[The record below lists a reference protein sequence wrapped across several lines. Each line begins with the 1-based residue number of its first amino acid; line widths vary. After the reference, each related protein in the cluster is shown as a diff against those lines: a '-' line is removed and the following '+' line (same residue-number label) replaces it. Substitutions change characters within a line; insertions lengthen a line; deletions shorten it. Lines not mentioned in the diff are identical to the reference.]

1 MSIDQSK
8 IRNFCI
14 IAHIDHGKS
23 TLADRIIEKTGTLT
37 SREMQAQV
45 LDNMDLERERGI
57 TIKSQAVRII
67 YQAKDGEEYIFN
79 LIDTPGHVDFNYEVS
94 RSLAACDGAIL
105 VVDAAQGV
113 EAQTLANVYLALDHD
128 LDVLPVINKIDLPSA
143 RPEEVAQEIEDVI
156 GIEAM
161 DAPRISAKTG
171 LNIEEVLEQIVT
183 KIPAPAGDP
192 KAPLKALI
200 FDALYDSYK
209 GVIVF
214 CRIKEGTV
222 KVGTK
227 IKMMA
232 TGAEDLVTEVGYFGA
247 GQFIPCDELSAGMV
261 GYITASI
268 KNVKDTRVGDTIT
281 DAAEPI
287 TPEKQAEIERWL
299 ASQPKHQ
306 PADSVTE
313 KRSNLLIV
321 FAESLESWVLEKKV
335 DGKEITPCLNRL
347 LKEKSTLYAPN
358 VLTQVKGG
366 RSIDAQLMICSGL
379 LPLMSGTY
387 SSLYYDNTFYTLQK
401 AMRWLKHSRSY
412 LLTIDKV
419 STWNQGAVARSFGT
433 DTIISYHDFKMT
445 EAFGTHKRIGDASF
459 FKQCREKIERGE
471 VWKPGESVYMQFV
484 TYSGHAPF
492 KLPNHLRTITFPASI
507 PEKAAD
513 YMTTAHYTDK
523 AIGDFVAYLKT
534 LPQYKETIVVIVG
547 DHEGLASY
555 RQELVGNPACR
566 GLVSDKQLTPFIV
579 LNSPVGM
586 RYDKFMGQIDIY
598 PTLLNLMQLDAYR
611 WHGLGQSI
619 LDPRK
624 QGVAVGSVMNVEG
637 TGSDKEV
644 ERLKEAHTVSDYML
658 RYDWLKRLD

>member
-1 MSIDQSK
+1 MRQQLWDKTAIIFAVGIFLTFVAFDVIWCMDTTFASFSFFETYATK
-8 IRNFCI
+8 I
-14 IAHIDHGKS
+14 IA
-23 TLADRIIEKTGTLT
+23 TLALAGVYALT
-37 SREMQAQV
+37 RCRWAQ
-45 LDNMDLERERGI
+45 I
-57 TIKSQAVRII
+57 
-67 YQAKDGEEYIFN
+67 
-79 LIDTPGHVDFNYEVS
+79 
-94 RSLAACDGAIL
+94 
-105 VVDAAQGV
+105 VVM
-113 EAQTLANVYLALDHD
+113 AL
-128 LDVLPVINKIDLPSA
+128 LDVLLVANLMYFRTYYSA
-143 RPEEVAQEIEDVI
+143 IPASSYL
-156 GIEAM
+156 EAGNLADFKASVTDSLRWADIVM
-161 DAPRISAKTG
+161 PLITIATAVMAFRYKTTKRQPLTAVLKWWAAPLAGFALLLTGVNLCKGGFHKSLRSVRQSAYLCSADAP
-171 LNIEEVLEQIVT
+171 
-183 KIPAPAGDP
+183 
-192 KAPLKALI
+192 I
-200 FDALYDSYK
+200 FSVFGCIWYD
-209 GVIVF
+209 
-214 CRIKEGTV
+214 
-222 KVGTK
+222 
-227 IKMMA
+227 
-232 TGAEDLVTEVGYFGA
+232 
-247 GQFIPCDELSAGMV
+247 
-261 GYITASI
+261 
-268 KNVKDTRVGDTIT
+268 IT

-401 AMRWLKHSRSY
+401 AMRGLKHSRSY

-459 FKQCREKIERGE
+459 FQQCREKIERGE

-492 KLPNHLRTITFPASI
+492 KLPDHLRTITFPASI

-555 RQELVGNPACR
+555 RQELVDNPVCR

>member
-1 MSIDQSK
+1 MRQQLWDKTAIIFAVGIFLTFVAFDVIWCMDTTFASFSFFETYATK
-8 IRNFCI
+8 I
-14 IAHIDHGKS
+14 IA
-23 TLADRIIEKTGTLT
+23 TLALAGVYALT
-37 SREMQAQV
+37 RCRWAQ
-45 LDNMDLERERGI
+45 I
-57 TIKSQAVRII
+57 
-67 YQAKDGEEYIFN
+67 
-79 LIDTPGHVDFNYEVS
+79 
-94 RSLAACDGAIL
+94 
-105 VVDAAQGV
+105 VVM
-113 EAQTLANVYLALDHD
+113 AL
-128 LDVLPVINKIDLPSA
+128 LDVLLVANLMYFRTYYSA
-143 RPEEVAQEIEDVI
+143 IPASSYL
-156 GIEAM
+156 EAGNLADFKASVTDSLRWADIVLLLISIATAVM
-161 DAPRISAKTG
+161 AFRYKTTKRQPLTAVLKWWAAPLAGFALLLTGVNLCKGGFHKSLRSVRQSAYLCSADAP
-171 LNIEEVLEQIVT
+171 
-183 KIPAPAGDP
+183 
-192 KAPLKALI
+192 I
-200 FDALYDSYK
+200 FSVFGCIWYD
-209 GVIVF
+209 
-214 CRIKEGTV
+214 
-222 KVGTK
+222 
-227 IKMMA
+227 
-232 TGAEDLVTEVGYFGA
+232 
-247 GQFIPCDELSAGMV
+247 
-261 GYITASI
+261 
-268 KNVKDTRVGDTIT
+268 IT

-401 AMRWLKHSRSY
+401 AMRWLKHSQSY

>member
-1 MSIDQSK
+1 MRQQLWDKTAIIFAVGIFLTFVAFDVIWCMDTTFASFSFFETYATK
-8 IRNFCI
+8 I
-14 IAHIDHGKS
+14 IA
-23 TLADRIIEKTGTLT
+23 TLALAGVYALT
-37 SREMQAQV
+37 RCRWAQ
-45 LDNMDLERERGI
+45 I
-57 TIKSQAVRII
+57 
-67 YQAKDGEEYIFN
+67 
-79 LIDTPGHVDFNYEVS
+79 
-94 RSLAACDGAIL
+94 
-105 VVDAAQGV
+105 VVM
-113 EAQTLANVYLALDHD
+113 AL
-128 LDVLPVINKIDLPSA
+128 LDVLLVANLMYFRTYYSA
-143 RPEEVAQEIEDVI
+143 IPASSYL
-156 GIEAM
+156 EAGNLADFKASVTDSLRWADIVM
-161 DAPRISAKTG
+161 PLITIATAVMAFRYKTTKRQPLTAVLKWWAAPLAGFALLLTGVNLCKGGFHKSLRSVRQSAYLCSADAP
-171 LNIEEVLEQIVT
+171 
-183 KIPAPAGDP
+183 
-192 KAPLKALI
+192 I
-200 FDALYDSYK
+200 FSVFGCIWYD
-209 GVIVF
+209 
-214 CRIKEGTV
+214 
-222 KVGTK
+222 
-227 IKMMA
+227 
-232 TGAEDLVTEVGYFGA
+232 
-247 GQFIPCDELSAGMV
+247 
-261 GYITASI
+261 
-268 KNVKDTRVGDTIT
+268 IT

-287 TPEKQAEIERWL
+287 TPEKQAEIELWL

-401 AMRWLKHSRSY
+401 AMRGLKHSRSY

-459 FKQCREKIERGE
+459 FQQCREKIERGE

-492 KLPNHLRTITFPASI
+492 KLPDHLRTITFPASI

-644 ERLKEAHTVSDYML
+644 VRLKEAHTVSDYML

>member
-1 MSIDQSK
+1 MRQQLWDKTAIIFAVGIFLTFVAFDVIWCMDTTFASFSFFETYATK
-8 IRNFCI
+8 I
-14 IAHIDHGKS
+14 IA
-23 TLADRIIEKTGTLT
+23 TLVLAGVYALT
-37 SREMQAQV
+37 RCRWAQ
-45 LDNMDLERERGI
+45 I
-57 TIKSQAVRII
+57 
-67 YQAKDGEEYIFN
+67 
-79 LIDTPGHVDFNYEVS
+79 
-94 RSLAACDGAIL
+94 
-105 VVDAAQGV
+105 VVM
-113 EAQTLANVYLALDHD
+113 AL
-128 LDVLPVINKIDLPSA
+128 LDVLLVANLMYFRTYYSAIPASSYLEAGNLADFKASVTDSLRWADIVLPLITIATAVMAFRYKTTKRQPLTAVLKWWAAPLAGFALLLTGVNLCKGGFHKSLRSVRQSA
-143 RPEEVAQEIEDVI
+143 YLCSA
-156 GIEAM
+156 
-161 DAPRISAKTG
+161 DAP
-171 LNIEEVLEQIVT
+171 
-183 KIPAPAGDP
+183 
-192 KAPLKALI
+192 I
-200 FDALYDSYK
+200 FSVFGCIWYD
-209 GVIVF
+209 
-214 CRIKEGTV
+214 
-222 KVGTK
+222 
-227 IKMMA
+227 
-232 TGAEDLVTEVGYFGA
+232 
-247 GQFIPCDELSAGMV
+247 
-261 GYITASI
+261 
-268 KNVKDTRVGDTIT
+268 IT

-321 FAESLESWVLEKKV
+321 FAESLESWVLEKEV

-401 AMRWLKHSRSY
+401 AMRGLKHSRSY

-459 FKQCREKIERGE
+459 FQQCREKIERGE

-492 KLPNHLRTITFPASI
+492 KLPDHLRTITFPASI

-555 RQELVGNPACR
+555 RQELVDNPICR

>member
-1 MSIDQSK
+1 MRQQLWDKTSIVFAVGIFLTFVAFDVIWCMDTTFASFSLFETYATK
-8 IRNFCI
+8 I
-14 IAHIDHGKS
+14 IA
-23 TLADRIIEKTGTLT
+23 TLALAGVYALT
-37 SREMQAQV
+37 RCRWAQ
-45 LDNMDLERERGI
+45 I
-57 TIKSQAVRII
+57 
-67 YQAKDGEEYIFN
+67 
-79 LIDTPGHVDFNYEVS
+79 
-94 RSLAACDGAIL
+94 
-105 VVDAAQGV
+105 VVM
-113 EAQTLANVYLALDHD
+113 AL
-128 LDVLPVINKIDLPSA
+128 LDVLLVANLMYFRTYYSAIPASSYLEAGNLADFKASVTDSLRWADIVLPLITIATAVMAFRYKTTKRQPLTAVLKWWAAPLAGFALLLTGVNLCKGGFHKSLRSVRQSA
-143 RPEEVAQEIEDVI
+143 YLCSA
-156 GIEAM
+156 
-161 DAPRISAKTG
+161 DAP
-171 LNIEEVLEQIVT
+171 
-183 KIPAPAGDP
+183 
-192 KAPLKALI
+192 I
-200 FDALYDSYK
+200 FSVFGCIWYD
-209 GVIVF
+209 
-214 CRIKEGTV
+214 
-222 KVGTK
+222 
-227 IKMMA
+227 
-232 TGAEDLVTEVGYFGA
+232 
-247 GQFIPCDELSAGMV
+247 
-261 GYITASI
+261 
-268 KNVKDTRVGDTIT
+268 IT

-401 AMRWLKHSRSY
+401 AMRGLKHSRSY

-459 FKQCREKIERGE
+459 FQQCREKIERGE

-492 KLPNHLRTITFPASI
+492 KLPDHLRTITFPASI

-619 LDPRK
+619 LDPCK

>member
-1 MSIDQSK
+1 MRQQLWDKTSIVFAVGIFLTFVAFDVIWCMDTTFASFSFFETYATK
-8 IRNFCI
+8 I
-14 IAHIDHGKS
+14 IA
-23 TLADRIIEKTGTLT
+23 TLALAGVYALT
-37 SREMQAQV
+37 RCRWAQ
-45 LDNMDLERERGI
+45 I
-57 TIKSQAVRII
+57 
-67 YQAKDGEEYIFN
+67 
-79 LIDTPGHVDFNYEVS
+79 
-94 RSLAACDGAIL
+94 
-105 VVDAAQGV
+105 VVM
-113 EAQTLANVYLALDHD
+113 AL
-128 LDVLPVINKIDLPSA
+128 LDVLLVANLMYFRTYYSA
-143 RPEEVAQEIEDVI
+143 IPASSYL
-156 GIEAM
+156 EAGNLADFKASVTDSLRWADIVLLLISIATAVM
-161 DAPRISAKTG
+161 AFRYKTTKRQPLTAVLKWWAAPLAGFALLLTGVNLCKGGFHKSLRSVRQSAYLCSADAP
-171 LNIEEVLEQIVT
+171 
-183 KIPAPAGDP
+183 
-192 KAPLKALI
+192 I
-200 FDALYDSYK
+200 FSVFGCIWYD
-209 GVIVF
+209 
-214 CRIKEGTV
+214 
-222 KVGTK
+222 
-227 IKMMA
+227 
-232 TGAEDLVTEVGYFGA
+232 
-247 GQFIPCDELSAGMV
+247 
-261 GYITASI
+261 
-268 KNVKDTRVGDTIT
+268 IT

-287 TPEKQAEIERWL
+287 TPEKQAEIEQWL

-335 DGKEITPCLNRL
+335 DGKEITPYLNRL

-401 AMRWLKHSRSY
+401 AMRGLKHSRSY

-459 FKQCREKIERGE
+459 FQQCREKIERGE

-492 KLPNHLRTITFPASI
+492 KLPDHLRTITFPASI

-555 RQELVGNPACR
+555 RQELVGNPACH

-598 PTLLNLMQLDAYR
+598 PTLLDLMQLDAYR

>member
-1 MSIDQSK
+1 MRQQLWDKTSIVFAVGIFLTFVAFDVIWCMDTTFASFSFFETYATK
-8 IRNFCI
+8 I
-14 IAHIDHGKS
+14 IA
-23 TLADRIIEKTGTLT
+23 TLALAGVYALT
-37 SREMQAQV
+37 RCRWAQ
-45 LDNMDLERERGI
+45 I
-57 TIKSQAVRII
+57 
-67 YQAKDGEEYIFN
+67 
-79 LIDTPGHVDFNYEVS
+79 
-94 RSLAACDGAIL
+94 
-105 VVDAAQGV
+105 VVM
-113 EAQTLANVYLALDHD
+113 AL
-128 LDVLPVINKIDLPSA
+128 LDVLLVANLMYFRTYYSAIPASSYLEAGNLADFKASVTDSLRWADIVLPLITIATAVMAFRYKTTKRQPLTAVLKWWAAPLAGFALLLTGVNLCKGGFHKSLRSVRQSA
-143 RPEEVAQEIEDVI
+143 YLCSA
-156 GIEAM
+156 
-161 DAPRISAKTG
+161 DAP
-171 LNIEEVLEQIVT
+171 
-183 KIPAPAGDP
+183 
-192 KAPLKALI
+192 I
-200 FDALYDSYK
+200 FSVFGCIWYD
-209 GVIVF
+209 
-214 CRIKEGTV
+214 
-222 KVGTK
+222 
-227 IKMMA
+227 
-232 TGAEDLVTEVGYFGA
+232 
-247 GQFIPCDELSAGMV
+247 
-261 GYITASI
+261 
-268 KNVKDTRVGDTIT
+268 IT

-401 AMRWLKHSRSY
+401 AMRGLKHSRSY

-459 FKQCREKIERGE
+459 FQQCREKIERGE

-492 KLPNHLRTITFPASI
+492 KLPDHLRTITFPASI

-555 RQELVGNPACR
+555 RQELVGNQACR

>member
-1 MSIDQSK
+1 MRQQLWDKTSIVFAVGIFLTFVAFDVIWCMDTTFASFSFFETYATK
-8 IRNFCI
+8 I
-14 IAHIDHGKS
+14 IA
-23 TLADRIIEKTGTLT
+23 TLALAGVYALT
-37 SREMQAQV
+37 RCRWAQ
-45 LDNMDLERERGI
+45 I
-57 TIKSQAVRII
+57 
-67 YQAKDGEEYIFN
+67 
-79 LIDTPGHVDFNYEVS
+79 
-94 RSLAACDGAIL
+94 
-105 VVDAAQGV
+105 VVM
-113 EAQTLANVYLALDHD
+113 AL
-128 LDVLPVINKIDLPSA
+128 LDVLLVANLMYFRTYYSA
-143 RPEEVAQEIEDVI
+143 IPASSYL
-156 GIEAM
+156 EAGNLADFKASVTDSLRWADIVLLLISIATAVM
-161 DAPRISAKTG
+161 AFRYKTTKRQPLTAVLKWWAAPLAGFALLLTGVNLCKGGFHKSLRSVRQSAYLCSADAP
-171 LNIEEVLEQIVT
+171 
-183 KIPAPAGDP
+183 
-192 KAPLKALI
+192 I
-200 FDALYDSYK
+200 FSVFGCIWYD
-209 GVIVF
+209 
-214 CRIKEGTV
+214 
-222 KVGTK
+222 
-227 IKMMA
+227 
-232 TGAEDLVTEVGYFGA
+232 
-247 GQFIPCDELSAGMV
+247 
-261 GYITASI
+261 
-268 KNVKDTRVGDTIT
+268 IT

-287 TPEKQAEIERWL
+287 TPEKQAEIEQWL

-335 DGKEITPCLNRL
+335 DGKEITPYLNRL

-401 AMRWLKHSRSY
+401 AMRGLKHSRSY

-459 FKQCREKIERGE
+459 FQQCREKIERGE

-492 KLPNHLRTITFPASI
+492 KLPDHLRTITFPASI

-555 RQELVGNPACR
+555 RQELVGNPACH

-598 PTLLNLMQLDAYR
+598 PTLLNLMQLDTYR

-644 ERLKEAHTVSDYML
+644 ERLKEAHSVSDYML

>member
-1 MSIDQSK
+1 MRQQLWDKTSIVFAVGIFLTFVAFDVIWCMDTTFASFSFFETYATK
-8 IRNFCI
+8 I
-14 IAHIDHGKS
+14 IA
-23 TLADRIIEKTGTLT
+23 TLALAGVYALT
-37 SREMQAQV
+37 RCRWAQ
-45 LDNMDLERERGI
+45 I
-57 TIKSQAVRII
+57 
-67 YQAKDGEEYIFN
+67 
-79 LIDTPGHVDFNYEVS
+79 
-94 RSLAACDGAIL
+94 
-105 VVDAAQGV
+105 VVM
-113 EAQTLANVYLALDHD
+113 AL
-128 LDVLPVINKIDLPSA
+128 LDVLLVANLMYFRTYYSAIPASSYLEAGNLADFKASVTDSLRWADIVLPLITIATAVIAFRYKTTKRQPLTAVLKWWAAPLAGFALLLTGVNLCKGGFHKSLRSVRQSA
-143 RPEEVAQEIEDVI
+143 YLCSA
-156 GIEAM
+156 
-161 DAPRISAKTG
+161 DAP
-171 LNIEEVLEQIVT
+171 
-183 KIPAPAGDP
+183 
-192 KAPLKALI
+192 I
-200 FDALYDSYK
+200 FSVFGCIWYD
-209 GVIVF
+209 
-214 CRIKEGTV
+214 
-222 KVGTK
+222 
-227 IKMMA
+227 
-232 TGAEDLVTEVGYFGA
+232 
-247 GQFIPCDELSAGMV
+247 
-261 GYITASI
+261 
-268 KNVKDTRVGDTIT
+268 IT

-401 AMRWLKHSRSY
+401 AMRGLKHSRSY

-459 FKQCREKIERGE
+459 FQQCREKIERGE

-492 KLPNHLRTITFPASI
+492 KLPDHLRTITFPASI

-555 RQELVGNPACR
+555 RQELVGDPACR

>member
-1 MSIDQSK
+1 MRQQLWDKTAIIFAVGIFLTFVAFDVIWCMDTTFASFSFFETYATK
-8 IRNFCI
+8 I
-14 IAHIDHGKS
+14 IA
-23 TLADRIIEKTGTLT
+23 TLALAGVYALT
-37 SREMQAQV
+37 RCRWAQ
-45 LDNMDLERERGI
+45 I
-57 TIKSQAVRII
+57 
-67 YQAKDGEEYIFN
+67 
-79 LIDTPGHVDFNYEVS
+79 
-94 RSLAACDGAIL
+94 
-105 VVDAAQGV
+105 VVM
-113 EAQTLANVYLALDHD
+113 AL
-128 LDVLPVINKIDLPSA
+128 LDVLLVANLMYFRTYYSA
-143 RPEEVAQEIEDVI
+143 IPASSYL
-156 GIEAM
+156 EAGNLADFKASVTDSLRWADIVM
-161 DAPRISAKTG
+161 PLITIATAVMAFRYKTTKRQPLTAVLKWWAAPLAGFALLLTGVNLCKGGFHKSLRSVRQSAYLCSADAP
-171 LNIEEVLEQIVT
+171 
-183 KIPAPAGDP
+183 
-192 KAPLKALI
+192 I
-200 FDALYDSYK
+200 FSVFGCIWYD
-209 GVIVF
+209 
-214 CRIKEGTV
+214 
-222 KVGTK
+222 
-227 IKMMA
+227 
-232 TGAEDLVTEVGYFGA
+232 
-247 GQFIPCDELSAGMV
+247 
-261 GYITASI
+261 
-268 KNVKDTRVGDTIT
+268 IT

-287 TPEKQAEIERWL
+287 TPEKQAEIELWL

-401 AMRWLKHSRSY
+401 AMRGLKHSRSY

-459 FKQCREKIERGE
+459 FQQCREKIERGE

-492 KLPNHLRTITFPASI
+492 KLPDHLRTITFPASI

>member
-1 MSIDQSK
+1 MRQQLWDKTAIIFAVGIFLTFVAFDVIWCMDTTFASFSFFETYATK
-8 IRNFCI
+8 I
-14 IAHIDHGKS
+14 IA
-23 TLADRIIEKTGTLT
+23 TLALAGVYALT
-37 SREMQAQV
+37 RCRWAQ
-45 LDNMDLERERGI
+45 I
-57 TIKSQAVRII
+57 
-67 YQAKDGEEYIFN
+67 
-79 LIDTPGHVDFNYEVS
+79 
-94 RSLAACDGAIL
+94 
-105 VVDAAQGV
+105 VVM
-113 EAQTLANVYLALDHD
+113 AL
-128 LDVLPVINKIDLPSA
+128 LDVLLVANLMYFRTYYSA
-143 RPEEVAQEIEDVI
+143 IPASSYL
-156 GIEAM
+156 EAGNLADFKASVTDSLRWADIVM
-161 DAPRISAKTG
+161 PLITIATAVMAFRYKTTKRQPLTAVLKWWAAPLAGFALLLTGVNLCKGGFHKSLRSVRQSAYLCSADAP
-171 LNIEEVLEQIVT
+171 
-183 KIPAPAGDP
+183 
-192 KAPLKALI
+192 I
-200 FDALYDSYK
+200 FSVFGCIWYD
-209 GVIVF
+209 
-214 CRIKEGTV
+214 
-222 KVGTK
+222 
-227 IKMMA
+227 
-232 TGAEDLVTEVGYFGA
+232 
-247 GQFIPCDELSAGMV
+247 
-261 GYITASI
+261 
-268 KNVKDTRVGDTIT
+268 IT

-401 AMRWLKHSRSY
+401 AMRGLKHSRSY

-459 FKQCREKIERGE
+459 FQQCREKIERGE

-492 KLPNHLRTITFPASI
+492 KLPDHLRTITFPASI

-611 WHGLGQSI
+611 WHGLRQSI

>member
-1 MSIDQSK
+1 MRQQLWDKTAIIFAVGIFLTFVAFDVIWCMDTTFASFSFFETYATK
-8 IRNFCI
+8 I
-14 IAHIDHGKS
+14 IA
-23 TLADRIIEKTGTLT
+23 TLALAGVYALT
-37 SREMQAQV
+37 RCRWAQ
-45 LDNMDLERERGI
+45 I
-57 TIKSQAVRII
+57 
-67 YQAKDGEEYIFN
+67 
-79 LIDTPGHVDFNYEVS
+79 
-94 RSLAACDGAIL
+94 
-105 VVDAAQGV
+105 VVM
-113 EAQTLANVYLALDHD
+113 AL
-128 LDVLPVINKIDLPSA
+128 LDVLLVANLMYFRTYYSAIPASSYLEAGNLADFKASVTDSLRWADIVLPLITIATAVMAFRYKTTKRQPLTAVLKWWAAPLAGFALLLTGVNLCKGGFHKSLRSVRQSA
-143 RPEEVAQEIEDVI
+143 YLCSA
-156 GIEAM
+156 
-161 DAPRISAKTG
+161 DAP
-171 LNIEEVLEQIVT
+171 
-183 KIPAPAGDP
+183 
-192 KAPLKALI
+192 I
-200 FDALYDSYK
+200 FSVFGCIWYD
-209 GVIVF
+209 
-214 CRIKEGTV
+214 
-222 KVGTK
+222 
-227 IKMMA
+227 
-232 TGAEDLVTEVGYFGA
+232 
-247 GQFIPCDELSAGMV
+247 
-261 GYITASI
+261 
-268 KNVKDTRVGDTIT
+268 IT

-335 DGKEITPCLNRL
+335 NGKEITPCLNRL

-387 SSLYYDNTFYTLQK
+387 SSLYYDNTFYTIQK
-401 AMRWLKHSRSY
+401 AMRGLKHSRSY

-459 FKQCREKIERGE
+459 FQQCREKIERGE
-471 VWKPGESVYMQFV
+471 VWKLGESVYMQFV

-492 KLPNHLRTITFPASI
+492 KLPDHLRTITFPASI

>member
-1 MSIDQSK
+1 MRQQLWDKTAIIFAVGIFLTFVAFDVIWCMDTTFASFSFFETYATK
-8 IRNFCI
+8 I
-14 IAHIDHGKS
+14 IA
-23 TLADRIIEKTGTLT
+23 TLALAGVYALT
-37 SREMQAQV
+37 RCRWAQ
-45 LDNMDLERERGI
+45 I
-57 TIKSQAVRII
+57 
-67 YQAKDGEEYIFN
+67 
-79 LIDTPGHVDFNYEVS
+79 
-94 RSLAACDGAIL
+94 
-105 VVDAAQGV
+105 VVM
-113 EAQTLANVYLALDHD
+113 AL
-128 LDVLPVINKIDLPSA
+128 LDVLLVANLMYFRTYYSAIPASSYLEAGNLADFKASVTDSLRWADIVLPLITIATAVMAFRYKTTKRQPLTAVLKWWAAPLAGFALLLTGVNLCKGGFHKSLRSVRQSA
-143 RPEEVAQEIEDVI
+143 YLCSA
-156 GIEAM
+156 
-161 DAPRISAKTG
+161 DAP
-171 LNIEEVLEQIVT
+171 
-183 KIPAPAGDP
+183 
-192 KAPLKALI
+192 I
-200 FDALYDSYK
+200 FSVFGCIWYD
-209 GVIVF
+209 
-214 CRIKEGTV
+214 
-222 KVGTK
+222 
-227 IKMMA
+227 
-232 TGAEDLVTEVGYFGA
+232 
-247 GQFIPCDELSAGMV
+247 
-261 GYITASI
+261 
-268 KNVKDTRVGDTIT
+268 IT

-366 RSIDAQLMICSGL
+366 RSIDAQPMICSGL

-401 AMRWLKHSRSY
+401 AMRGLKHSRSY

-459 FKQCREKIERGE
+459 FQQCREKIERGE

-492 KLPNHLRTITFPASI
+492 KLPDHLRTITFPASI

-555 RQELVGNPACR
+555 RQELVGNPACH

>member
-1 MSIDQSK
+1 MRQQLWDKTAIIFAVGIFLTFVAFDVIWCMDTTFASFSFFETYATK
-8 IRNFCI
+8 I
-14 IAHIDHGKS
+14 IA
-23 TLADRIIEKTGTLT
+23 TLALAGVYALT
-37 SREMQAQV
+37 RCRWAQ
-45 LDNMDLERERGI
+45 I
-57 TIKSQAVRII
+57 
-67 YQAKDGEEYIFN
+67 
-79 LIDTPGHVDFNYEVS
+79 
-94 RSLAACDGAIL
+94 
-105 VVDAAQGV
+105 VVM
-113 EAQTLANVYLALDHD
+113 AL
-128 LDVLPVINKIDLPSA
+128 LDVLLVANLMYFRTYYSAIPASSYLEAGNLADFKASVTDSLRWADIVLPLITIATAVMAFRYKTTKRQPLTAVLKWWAAPLAGFALLLTGVNLCKGGFHKSLRSVRQSA
-143 RPEEVAQEIEDVI
+143 YLCSA
-156 GIEAM
+156 
-161 DAPRISAKTG
+161 DAP
-171 LNIEEVLEQIVT
+171 
-183 KIPAPAGDP
+183 
-192 KAPLKALI
+192 I
-200 FDALYDSYK
+200 FSVFGCIWYD
-209 GVIVF
+209 
-214 CRIKEGTV
+214 
-222 KVGTK
+222 
-227 IKMMA
+227 
-232 TGAEDLVTEVGYFGA
+232 
-247 GQFIPCDELSAGMV
+247 
-261 GYITASI
+261 
-268 KNVKDTRVGDTIT
+268 IT

-401 AMRWLKHSRSY
+401 AMRGLKHSRSY

-459 FKQCREKIERGE
+459 FQQCREKIERGE

-492 KLPNHLRTITFPASI
+492 KLPDHLRTITFPASI

-611 WHGLGQSI
+611 WHGMGQSI

>member
-1 MSIDQSK
+1 MRQQLWDKTAIIFAVGIFLTFVAFDVIWCMDTTFASFSFFETYATK
-8 IRNFCI
+8 I
-14 IAHIDHGKS
+14 IA
-23 TLADRIIEKTGTLT
+23 TLALAGVYALT
-37 SREMQAQV
+37 RCRWAQ
-45 LDNMDLERERGI
+45 I
-57 TIKSQAVRII
+57 
-67 YQAKDGEEYIFN
+67 
-79 LIDTPGHVDFNYEVS
+79 
-94 RSLAACDGAIL
+94 
-105 VVDAAQGV
+105 VVI
-113 EAQTLANVYLALDHD
+113 AL
-128 LDVLPVINKIDLPSA
+128 LDVLLVANLMYFRTYYSAIPASSYLEAGNLADFKASVTDSLRWADIVLPLITIATAVMAFRYKTAKRQPLTALLKWWAAPLAGFALLLTGVNLCKGGFHKSLRSVRQSA
-143 RPEEVAQEIEDVI
+143 YLCSA
-156 GIEAM
+156 
-161 DAPRISAKTG
+161 DAP
-171 LNIEEVLEQIVT
+171 
-183 KIPAPAGDP
+183 
-192 KAPLKALI
+192 I
-200 FDALYDSYK
+200 FSVFGCIWYD
-209 GVIVF
+209 
-214 CRIKEGTV
+214 
-222 KVGTK
+222 
-227 IKMMA
+227 
-232 TGAEDLVTEVGYFGA
+232 
-247 GQFIPCDELSAGMV
+247 
-261 GYITASI
+261 
-268 KNVKDTRVGDTIT
+268 IT

-401 AMRWLKHSRSY
+401 AMRGLKHSRSY

-459 FKQCREKIERGE
+459 FQQCREKIERGE

-492 KLPNHLRTITFPASI
+492 KLPDHLRTITFPASI

>member
-1 MSIDQSK
+1 MRQQLWDKTAIIFAVGIFLTFVAFDVIWCMDTTFASFSFFETYATK
-8 IRNFCI
+8 I
-14 IAHIDHGKS
+14 IA
-23 TLADRIIEKTGTLT
+23 TLALAGVYALT
-37 SREMQAQV
+37 RCRWAQ
-45 LDNMDLERERGI
+45 I
-57 TIKSQAVRII
+57 
-67 YQAKDGEEYIFN
+67 
-79 LIDTPGHVDFNYEVS
+79 
-94 RSLAACDGAIL
+94 
-105 VVDAAQGV
+105 VVM
-113 EAQTLANVYLALDHD
+113 AL
-128 LDVLPVINKIDLPSA
+128 LDVLLVANLMYFRTYYSAIPASSYLEAGNLADFKASVTDSLRWADIVLPLITIATAVMAFRYKTTKRQPLTAVLKWWAAPLAGFALLLTGVNLCKGGFHKSLRSVRQSA
-143 RPEEVAQEIEDVI
+143 YLCSA
-156 GIEAM
+156 
-161 DAPRISAKTG
+161 DAP
-171 LNIEEVLEQIVT
+171 
-183 KIPAPAGDP
+183 
-192 KAPLKALI
+192 I
-200 FDALYDSYK
+200 FSVFGCIWYD
-209 GVIVF
+209 
-214 CRIKEGTV
+214 
-222 KVGTK
+222 
-227 IKMMA
+227 
-232 TGAEDLVTEVGYFGA
+232 
-247 GQFIPCDELSAGMV
+247 
-261 GYITASI
+261 
-268 KNVKDTRVGDTIT
+268 IT

-287 TPEKQAEIERWL
+287 TPEKQAESERWL
-299 ASQPKHQ
+299 ASQPKHR
-306 PADSVTE
+306 PANSVTE

-335 DGKEITPCLNRL
+335 NGKEITPCLNRL

-401 AMRWLKHSRSY
+401 AMRGLKHSRSY

-459 FKQCREKIERGE
+459 FQQCREKIERGE

-492 KLPNHLRTITFPASI
+492 KLPDHLRTITFPASI

>member
-1 MSIDQSK
+1 MRQQLWDKTAIIFAVGIFLTFVAFDVIWCMDTTFASFSFFETYATK
-8 IRNFCI
+8 I
-14 IAHIDHGKS
+14 IA
-23 TLADRIIEKTGTLT
+23 TLALAGVYALT
-37 SREMQAQV
+37 RCRWAQ
-45 LDNMDLERERGI
+45 I
-57 TIKSQAVRII
+57 
-67 YQAKDGEEYIFN
+67 
-79 LIDTPGHVDFNYEVS
+79 
-94 RSLAACDGAIL
+94 
-105 VVDAAQGV
+105 VVM
-113 EAQTLANVYLALDHD
+113 AL
-128 LDVLPVINKIDLPSA
+128 LDVLLVANLMYFRTYYSAIPASSYLEAGNLADFKASVTDSLRWADIVLPLITIATAVMAFRYKTTKRQPLTAVLKWWAAPLAGFALLLTGVNLCKGGFHKSLRSVRQSA
-143 RPEEVAQEIEDVI
+143 YLCSA
-156 GIEAM
+156 
-161 DAPRISAKTG
+161 DAP
-171 LNIEEVLEQIVT
+171 
-183 KIPAPAGDP
+183 
-192 KAPLKALI
+192 I
-200 FDALYDSYK
+200 FSVFGCIWYD
-209 GVIVF
+209 
-214 CRIKEGTV
+214 
-222 KVGTK
+222 
-227 IKMMA
+227 
-232 TGAEDLVTEVGYFGA
+232 
-247 GQFIPCDELSAGMV
+247 
-261 GYITASI
+261 
-268 KNVKDTRVGDTIT
+268 IT

-387 SSLYYDNTFYTLQK
+387 SSLYYDNTFYTIQK
-401 AMRWLKHSRSY
+401 AMRGLKHSRSY

-459 FKQCREKIERGE
+459 FQQCREKIERGE

-492 KLPNHLRTITFPASI
+492 KLPDHLRTITFPASI
-507 PEKAAD
+507 PEKVAD

>member
-1 MSIDQSK
+1 MRQQLWDKTAIIFAVGIFLTFVAFDVIWCMDTTFASFSFFETYATK
-8 IRNFCI
+8 I
-14 IAHIDHGKS
+14 IA
-23 TLADRIIEKTGTLT
+23 TLALAGVYALT
-37 SREMQAQV
+37 RCRWAQ
-45 LDNMDLERERGI
+45 I
-57 TIKSQAVRII
+57 
-67 YQAKDGEEYIFN
+67 
-79 LIDTPGHVDFNYEVS
+79 
-94 RSLAACDGAIL
+94 
-105 VVDAAQGV
+105 VVM
-113 EAQTLANVYLALDHD
+113 AL
-128 LDVLPVINKIDLPSA
+128 LDVLLVANLMYFRTYYSA
-143 RPEEVAQEIEDVI
+143 IPASSYL
-156 GIEAM
+156 EAGNLADFKASVTDSLRWADIVM
-161 DAPRISAKTG
+161 PLITIATAVMAFRYKTTKRQPLTAVLKWWAAPLAGFALLLTGVNLCKGGFHKSLRSVRQSAYLCSADAP
-171 LNIEEVLEQIVT
+171 
-183 KIPAPAGDP
+183 
-192 KAPLKALI
+192 I
-200 FDALYDSYK
+200 FSVFGCIWYD
-209 GVIVF
+209 
-214 CRIKEGTV
+214 
-222 KVGTK
+222 
-227 IKMMA
+227 
-232 TGAEDLVTEVGYFGA
+232 
-247 GQFIPCDELSAGMV
+247 
-261 GYITASI
+261 
-268 KNVKDTRVGDTIT
+268 IT
-281 DAAEPI
+281 DAVEPI

-401 AMRWLKHSRSY
+401 AMRGLKHSRSY

-459 FKQCREKIERGE
+459 FQQCREKIERGE

-492 KLPNHLRTITFPASI
+492 KLPDHLRTITFPASI

-523 AIGDFVAYLKT
+523 AIGDFVAYLKM

-637 TGSDKEV
+637 SGSDKEV

>member
-1 MSIDQSK
+1 MRQQLWDKTSIVFAVGIFLTFVAFDVIWCMDTTFASFSFFETYATK
-8 IRNFCI
+8 I
-14 IAHIDHGKS
+14 IA
-23 TLADRIIEKTGTLT
+23 TLALAGVYALT
-37 SREMQAQV
+37 RCRWAQ
-45 LDNMDLERERGI
+45 I
-57 TIKSQAVRII
+57 
-67 YQAKDGEEYIFN
+67 
-79 LIDTPGHVDFNYEVS
+79 
-94 RSLAACDGAIL
+94 
-105 VVDAAQGV
+105 VVM
-113 EAQTLANVYLALDHD
+113 AL
-128 LDVLPVINKIDLPSA
+128 LDVLLVANLMYFRTYYSAIPASSYLEAGNLADFKASVTDSLRWADIVLPLISIATAVIAFRYKTTKRQPLTAVLKWWAAPLAGFALLLTGVNLCKGGFHKSLRSVRQSA
-143 RPEEVAQEIEDVI
+143 YLCSA
-156 GIEAM
+156 
-161 DAPRISAKTG
+161 DAP
-171 LNIEEVLEQIVT
+171 
-183 KIPAPAGDP
+183 
-192 KAPLKALI
+192 I
-200 FDALYDSYK
+200 FSVFGCIWYD
-209 GVIVF
+209 
-214 CRIKEGTV
+214 
-222 KVGTK
+222 
-227 IKMMA
+227 
-232 TGAEDLVTEVGYFGA
+232 
-247 GQFIPCDELSAGMV
+247 
-261 GYITASI
+261 
-268 KNVKDTRVGDTIT
+268 IT

-321 FAESLESWVLEKKV
+321 FAESLESWVLEKEV

-401 AMRWLKHSRSY
+401 AMRGLKHSRSY

-459 FKQCREKIERGE
+459 FQQCREKIERGE

-492 KLPNHLRTITFPASI
+492 KLPDHLRTITFPASI

-598 PTLLNLMQLDAYR
+598 PTLLNLMQLDTYR

-619 LDPRK
+619 LDQRK

>member
-1 MSIDQSK
+1 MRQQLWDKTAIIFAVGIFLTFVAFDVIWCMDTTFASFSFFETYATK
-8 IRNFCI
+8 I
-14 IAHIDHGKS
+14 IA
-23 TLADRIIEKTGTLT
+23 TLALAGVYALT
-37 SREMQAQV
+37 RCRWAQ
-45 LDNMDLERERGI
+45 I
-57 TIKSQAVRII
+57 
-67 YQAKDGEEYIFN
+67 
-79 LIDTPGHVDFNYEVS
+79 
-94 RSLAACDGAIL
+94 
-105 VVDAAQGV
+105 VVM
-113 EAQTLANVYLALDHD
+113 AL
-128 LDVLPVINKIDLPSA
+128 LDVLLVANLMYFRTYYSAIPASSYLEAGNLADFKASVTDSLRWADIVLPLITIATAVMAFRYKTTKRQPLTAVLKWWAAPLAGFALLLTGINLCKGGFHKSLRSVRQSA
-143 RPEEVAQEIEDVI
+143 YLCSA
-156 GIEAM
+156 
-161 DAPRISAKTG
+161 DAP
-171 LNIEEVLEQIVT
+171 
-183 KIPAPAGDP
+183 
-192 KAPLKALI
+192 I
-200 FDALYDSYK
+200 FSVFGCIWYD
-209 GVIVF
+209 
-214 CRIKEGTV
+214 
-222 KVGTK
+222 
-227 IKMMA
+227 
-232 TGAEDLVTEVGYFGA
+232 
-247 GQFIPCDELSAGMV
+247 
-261 GYITASI
+261 
-268 KNVKDTRVGDTIT
+268 IT

-335 DGKEITPCLNRL
+335 DGKEITPCLNSL

-401 AMRWLKHSRSY
+401 AMRGLKHSRSY

-459 FKQCREKIERGE
+459 FQQCREKIERGE

-492 KLPNHLRTITFPASI
+492 KLPDHLRTITFPASI
-507 PEKAAD
+507 PKKAAD

>member
-1 MSIDQSK
+1 MRQQLWDKTAIVFAVGIFLTFVAFDVIWCMDTTFASFSFFETYATK
-8 IRNFCI
+8 I
-14 IAHIDHGKS
+14 IA
-23 TLADRIIEKTGTLT
+23 TLALAGVYALT
-37 SREMQAQV
+37 RCRWAQ
-45 LDNMDLERERGI
+45 I
-57 TIKSQAVRII
+57 
-67 YQAKDGEEYIFN
+67 
-79 LIDTPGHVDFNYEVS
+79 
-94 RSLAACDGAIL
+94 
-105 VVDAAQGV
+105 VVM
-113 EAQTLANVYLALDHD
+113 AL
-128 LDVLPVINKIDLPSA
+128 LDVLLVANLMYFRTYYSAIPASSYLEAGNLADFKASVTDSLRWADIVLPLITIATAVMAFRSKTTKRQPLTAVLKWWAAPLAGFALLLTGVNLCKGGFHKSLRSVRQSA
-143 RPEEVAQEIEDVI
+143 YLCSA
-156 GIEAM
+156 
-161 DAPRISAKTG
+161 DAP
-171 LNIEEVLEQIVT
+171 
-183 KIPAPAGDP
+183 
-192 KAPLKALI
+192 I
-200 FDALYDSYK
+200 FSVFGCIWYD
-209 GVIVF
+209 
-214 CRIKEGTV
+214 
-222 KVGTK
+222 
-227 IKMMA
+227 
-232 TGAEDLVTEVGYFGA
+232 
-247 GQFIPCDELSAGMV
+247 
-261 GYITASI
+261 
-268 KNVKDTRVGDTIT
+268 IT

-287 TPEKQAEIERWL
+287 TPEKQVEIERWL

-401 AMRWLKHSRSY
+401 AMRGLKHSRSY

-459 FKQCREKIERGE
+459 FQQCREKIERGE

-492 KLPNHLRTITFPASI
+492 KLPDHLRTITFPASI

>member
-1 MSIDQSK
+1 MRQQLWDKTAIIFAVGIFLTFVAFDVIWCMDTTFASFSFFETYATK
-8 IRNFCI
+8 I
-14 IAHIDHGKS
+14 IA
-23 TLADRIIEKTGTLT
+23 TLALAGVYALT
-37 SREMQAQV
+37 RCRWAQ
-45 LDNMDLERERGI
+45 I
-57 TIKSQAVRII
+57 
-67 YQAKDGEEYIFN
+67 
-79 LIDTPGHVDFNYEVS
+79 
-94 RSLAACDGAIL
+94 
-105 VVDAAQGV
+105 VVM
-113 EAQTLANVYLALDHD
+113 AL
-128 LDVLPVINKIDLPSA
+128 LDVLLVANLMYFRTYYSAIPASSYLEAGNLADFKASVTDSLRWADIVLPLITIATAVMAFRSKTTKRQPLTAVLKWWAAPLAGFALLLTGVNLCKGGFHKSLRSVRQSA
-143 RPEEVAQEIEDVI
+143 YLCSA
-156 GIEAM
+156 
-161 DAPRISAKTG
+161 DAP
-171 LNIEEVLEQIVT
+171 
-183 KIPAPAGDP
+183 
-192 KAPLKALI
+192 I
-200 FDALYDSYK
+200 FSVFGCIWYD
-209 GVIVF
+209 
-214 CRIKEGTV
+214 
-222 KVGTK
+222 
-227 IKMMA
+227 
-232 TGAEDLVTEVGYFGA
+232 
-247 GQFIPCDELSAGMV
+247 
-261 GYITASI
+261 
-268 KNVKDTRVGDTIT
+268 IT

-401 AMRWLKHSRSY
+401 AMRGLKHSRCY

-459 FKQCREKIERGE
+459 FQQCREKIERGE

-492 KLPNHLRTITFPASI
+492 KLPDHLRTITFPAFI

>member
-1 MSIDQSK
+1 MRQQLWDKTAIIFAVGIFLTFVAFDVIWCMDTTFASFSFFETYATK
-8 IRNFCI
+8 I
-14 IAHIDHGKS
+14 IA
-23 TLADRIIEKTGTLT
+23 TLALAGVYALT
-37 SREMQAQV
+37 RCRWAQ
-45 LDNMDLERERGI
+45 I
-57 TIKSQAVRII
+57 
-67 YQAKDGEEYIFN
+67 
-79 LIDTPGHVDFNYEVS
+79 
-94 RSLAACDGAIL
+94 
-105 VVDAAQGV
+105 VVM
-113 EAQTLANVYLALDHD
+113 AL
-128 LDVLPVINKIDLPSA
+128 LDVLLVANLMYFRTYYSAIPASSYLEAGNLADFKASVTDSLRWADIVLPLITIATAVMAFRYKTTKRQPLTAVLKWWAAPLAGFALLLTGVNLCKGGFHKSLRSVRQSA
-143 RPEEVAQEIEDVI
+143 YLCSA
-156 GIEAM
+156 
-161 DAPRISAKTG
+161 DAP
-171 LNIEEVLEQIVT
+171 
-183 KIPAPAGDP
+183 
-192 KAPLKALI
+192 I
-200 FDALYDSYK
+200 FSVFGCIWYD
-209 GVIVF
+209 
-214 CRIKEGTV
+214 
-222 KVGTK
+222 
-227 IKMMA
+227 
-232 TGAEDLVTEVGYFGA
+232 
-247 GQFIPCDELSAGMV
+247 
-261 GYITASI
+261 
-268 KNVKDTRVGDTIT
+268 IT

-306 PADSVTE
+306 PANSVTE

-401 AMRWLKHSRSY
+401 AMRGLKHSRSY

-459 FKQCREKIERGE
+459 FQQCREKIERGE

-492 KLPNHLRTITFPASI
+492 KLPDHLRTITFPASI

-555 RQELVGNPACR
+555 RQELVDNPACR

>member
-1 MSIDQSK
+1 MRQQLWDKTAITFAVGIFLTFVAFDVIWCMDTTFASFSFFETYATK
-8 IRNFCI
+8 I
-14 IAHIDHGKS
+14 IA
-23 TLADRIIEKTGTLT
+23 TLALAGVYALT
-37 SREMQAQV
+37 RCRWAQ
-45 LDNMDLERERGI
+45 I
-57 TIKSQAVRII
+57 
-67 YQAKDGEEYIFN
+67 
-79 LIDTPGHVDFNYEVS
+79 
-94 RSLAACDGAIL
+94 
-105 VVDAAQGV
+105 VVM
-113 EAQTLANVYLALDHD
+113 AL
-128 LDVLPVINKIDLPSA
+128 LDVLLVANLMYFRTYYSAIPASSYLEAGNLADFKASVTDSLRWADIVLPLITIATAVMALRSKATKRQPLTAVLKWWAAPLAGFVLLLTGVNLCKGGFHKSLRSVRQSA
-143 RPEEVAQEIEDVI
+143 YLCSA
-156 GIEAM
+156 
-161 DAPRISAKTG
+161 DAP
-171 LNIEEVLEQIVT
+171 
-183 KIPAPAGDP
+183 
-192 KAPLKALI
+192 I
-200 FDALYDSYK
+200 FSVFGCIWYD
-209 GVIVF
+209 
-214 CRIKEGTV
+214 
-222 KVGTK
+222 
-227 IKMMA
+227 
-232 TGAEDLVTEVGYFGA
+232 
-247 GQFIPCDELSAGMV
+247 
-261 GYITASI
+261 
-268 KNVKDTRVGDTIT
+268 IT

-401 AMRWLKHSRSY
+401 AMRGLKHSRSY

-419 STWNQGAVARSFGT
+419 SKWNQGAVARNFGT

-459 FKQCREKIERGE
+459 FQQCREKIERGE

-492 KLPNHLRTITFPASI
+492 KLPDHLRTITFPASI

>member
-1 MSIDQSK
+1 MKQQLWDKTAIIFAVGIFLTFVAFDVIWCMDTTFASFSFFETYATK
-8 IRNFCI
+8 I
-14 IAHIDHGKS
+14 IA
-23 TLADRIIEKTGTLT
+23 TLALAGVYALT
-37 SREMQAQV
+37 RCRWAQ
-45 LDNMDLERERGI
+45 I
-57 TIKSQAVRII
+57 
-67 YQAKDGEEYIFN
+67 
-79 LIDTPGHVDFNYEVS
+79 
-94 RSLAACDGAIL
+94 
-105 VVDAAQGV
+105 VVM
-113 EAQTLANVYLALDHD
+113 AL
-128 LDVLPVINKIDLPSA
+128 LDVLLVANLMYFRTYYSAIPASSYLEAGNLADFKASVTDSLRWADIVLPLITIATAVMAFRYKTTKRQPLTAVLKWWAAPLAGFALLLTGVNLCKGGFHKSLRSVRQSA
-143 RPEEVAQEIEDVI
+143 YLCSA
-156 GIEAM
+156 
-161 DAPRISAKTG
+161 DAP
-171 LNIEEVLEQIVT
+171 
-183 KIPAPAGDP
+183 
-192 KAPLKALI
+192 I
-200 FDALYDSYK
+200 FSVFGCIWYD
-209 GVIVF
+209 
-214 CRIKEGTV
+214 
-222 KVGTK
+222 
-227 IKMMA
+227 
-232 TGAEDLVTEVGYFGA
+232 
-247 GQFIPCDELSAGMV
+247 
-261 GYITASI
+261 
-268 KNVKDTRVGDTIT
+268 IT

-335 DGKEITPCLNRL
+335 DDKEITPCLNRL

-401 AMRWLKHSRSY
+401 AMRGLKHSRCY

-459 FKQCREKIERGE
+459 FQQCREKIERGE

-492 KLPNHLRTITFPASI
+492 KLPDHLRTITFPASI

>member
-1 MSIDQSK
+1 MKQQLWDKTAIIFAVGIFLTFVAFDVIWCMDTTFASFSFFETYATK
-8 IRNFCI
+8 I
-14 IAHIDHGKS
+14 IA
-23 TLADRIIEKTGTLT
+23 TLALAGVYALT
-37 SREMQAQV
+37 RCRWAQ
-45 LDNMDLERERGI
+45 I
-57 TIKSQAVRII
+57 
-67 YQAKDGEEYIFN
+67 
-79 LIDTPGHVDFNYEVS
+79 
-94 RSLAACDGAIL
+94 
-105 VVDAAQGV
+105 VVM
-113 EAQTLANVYLALDHD
+113 AL
-128 LDVLPVINKIDLPSA
+128 LDVLLVANLMYFRTYYSAIPASSYLEAGNLADFKASVTDSLRWADIVLPLITIATAVMAFRYKTTKRQPLTAVLKWWAAPLAGFALLLTGVNLCKGGFHKSLRSVRQSA
-143 RPEEVAQEIEDVI
+143 YLCSA
-156 GIEAM
+156 
-161 DAPRISAKTG
+161 DAP
-171 LNIEEVLEQIVT
+171 
-183 KIPAPAGDP
+183 
-192 KAPLKALI
+192 I
-200 FDALYDSYK
+200 FSVFGCIWYD
-209 GVIVF
+209 
-214 CRIKEGTV
+214 
-222 KVGTK
+222 
-227 IKMMA
+227 
-232 TGAEDLVTEVGYFGA
+232 
-247 GQFIPCDELSAGMV
+247 
-261 GYITASI
+261 
-268 KNVKDTRVGDTIT
+268 IT

-401 AMRWLKHSRSY
+401 AMRGLKHSRSY

-419 STWNQGAVARSFGT
+419 STWNQGAVARSFGA

-459 FKQCREKIERGE
+459 FQQCREKIERGE

-492 KLPNHLRTITFPASI
+492 KLPDHLRTITFPASI
-507 PEKAAD
+507 PEKVAD

-555 RQELVGNPACR
+555 RQELVENPACR

>member
-1 MSIDQSK
+1 MRQQLWDKTAIIFAVGIFLTFVAFDVIWCMDTTFASFSFFETYATK
-8 IRNFCI
+8 I
-14 IAHIDHGKS
+14 IA
-23 TLADRIIEKTGTLT
+23 TLALAGVYALT
-37 SREMQAQV
+37 RCRWAQ
-45 LDNMDLERERGI
+45 I
-57 TIKSQAVRII
+57 
-67 YQAKDGEEYIFN
+67 
-79 LIDTPGHVDFNYEVS
+79 
-94 RSLAACDGAIL
+94 
-105 VVDAAQGV
+105 VVM
-113 EAQTLANVYLALDHD
+113 AL
-128 LDVLPVINKIDLPSA
+128 LDVLLVANLMYFRTYYSAIPASSYLEAGNLADFKASVTDSLRWADIVLPLITIATAVMAFRYKTTKRQPLTAVLKWWAAPLAGFALLLTGVNLCKGGFHKSLRSVRQSA
-143 RPEEVAQEIEDVI
+143 YLCSA
-156 GIEAM
+156 
-161 DAPRISAKTG
+161 DAP
-171 LNIEEVLEQIVT
+171 
-183 KIPAPAGDP
+183 
-192 KAPLKALI
+192 I
-200 FDALYDSYK
+200 FSVFGCIWYD
-209 GVIVF
+209 
-214 CRIKEGTV
+214 
-222 KVGTK
+222 
-227 IKMMA
+227 
-232 TGAEDLVTEVGYFGA
+232 
-247 GQFIPCDELSAGMV
+247 
-261 GYITASI
+261 
-268 KNVKDTRVGDTIT
+268 IT

-401 AMRWLKHSRSY
+401 AMRGLKHSRSY

-459 FKQCREKIERGE
+459 FQQCREKIERGE

-492 KLPNHLRTITFPASI
+492 KLPDHLRTITFPASI

-598 PTLLNLMQLDAYR
+598 PTLLNLMELDAYR

>member
-1 MSIDQSK
+1 MRQLLWDKTAIIFAVGIFLTFVAFDVIWCMDTTFASFSFFETYATK
-8 IRNFCI
+8 I
-14 IAHIDHGKS
+14 IA
-23 TLADRIIEKTGTLT
+23 TLALAGVYALT
-37 SREMQAQV
+37 RCRWAQ
-45 LDNMDLERERGI
+45 I
-57 TIKSQAVRII
+57 
-67 YQAKDGEEYIFN
+67 
-79 LIDTPGHVDFNYEVS
+79 
-94 RSLAACDGAIL
+94 
-105 VVDAAQGV
+105 VVM
-113 EAQTLANVYLALDHD
+113 AL
-128 LDVLPVINKIDLPSA
+128 LDVLLVANLMYFRTYYSAIPASSYLEAGNLADFKASVTDSLRWADIVLPLITIATAVMAFRYKTTKRQPLTAVLKWWAAPLAGFALLLTGVNLCKGGFHKSLRSVRQSA
-143 RPEEVAQEIEDVI
+143 YLCSA
-156 GIEAM
+156 
-161 DAPRISAKTG
+161 DAP
-171 LNIEEVLEQIVT
+171 
-183 KIPAPAGDP
+183 
-192 KAPLKALI
+192 I
-200 FDALYDSYK
+200 FSVFGCIWYD
-209 GVIVF
+209 
-214 CRIKEGTV
+214 
-222 KVGTK
+222 
-227 IKMMA
+227 
-232 TGAEDLVTEVGYFGA
+232 
-247 GQFIPCDELSAGMV
+247 
-261 GYITASI
+261 
-268 KNVKDTRVGDTIT
+268 IT

-287 TPEKQAEIERWL
+287 TPEKQAEIELWL

-321 FAESLESWVLEKKV
+321 FAESLESWVLEKEV

-401 AMRWLKHSRSY
+401 AMRGLKHSRSY

-459 FKQCREKIERGE
+459 FQQCREKIERGE

-492 KLPNHLRTITFPASI
+492 KLPDHLRTITFPASI

>member
-1 MSIDQSK
+1 MKQQLWDKTAIIFAVGIFLTFVAFDVIWCMDTTFASFSFFETYATK
-8 IRNFCI
+8 I
-14 IAHIDHGKS
+14 IA
-23 TLADRIIEKTGTLT
+23 TLALAGVYALT
-37 SREMQAQV
+37 RCRWAQ
-45 LDNMDLERERGI
+45 I
-57 TIKSQAVRII
+57 
-67 YQAKDGEEYIFN
+67 
-79 LIDTPGHVDFNYEVS
+79 
-94 RSLAACDGAIL
+94 
-105 VVDAAQGV
+105 VVM
-113 EAQTLANVYLALDHD
+113 AL
-128 LDVLPVINKIDLPSA
+128 LDVLLVANLMYFRTYYSAIPASSYLEAGNLADFKASVTDSLRWADIVLPLITIATAVMAFRYKTTKRQPLTAVLKWWAAPLAGFALLLTGVNLCKGGFHKSLRSVRQSA
-143 RPEEVAQEIEDVI
+143 YLCSA
-156 GIEAM
+156 
-161 DAPRISAKTG
+161 DAP
-171 LNIEEVLEQIVT
+171 
-183 KIPAPAGDP
+183 
-192 KAPLKALI
+192 I
-200 FDALYDSYK
+200 FSVFGCIWYD
-209 GVIVF
+209 
-214 CRIKEGTV
+214 
-222 KVGTK
+222 
-227 IKMMA
+227 
-232 TGAEDLVTEVGYFGA
+232 
-247 GQFIPCDELSAGMV
+247 
-261 GYITASI
+261 
-268 KNVKDTRVGDTIT
+268 IT

-287 TPEKQAEIERWL
+287 TPEKQVEIERWL

-306 PADSVTE
+306 PANSVTE

-401 AMRWLKHSRSY
+401 AMRGLKHSRSY

-459 FKQCREKIERGE
+459 FQQCREKIERGE

-492 KLPNHLRTITFPASI
+492 KLPDHLRTITFPASI

>member
-1 MSIDQSK
+1 MRQQLWDKTAIIFAVGIFLTFVAFDVIWCMDTTFASFSFFETYATK
-8 IRNFCI
+8 I
-14 IAHIDHGKS
+14 IA
-23 TLADRIIEKTGTLT
+23 TLALASVYALT
-37 SREMQAQV
+37 RCRWAQ
-45 LDNMDLERERGI
+45 I
-57 TIKSQAVRII
+57 
-67 YQAKDGEEYIFN
+67 
-79 LIDTPGHVDFNYEVS
+79 
-94 RSLAACDGAIL
+94 
-105 VVDAAQGV
+105 VVM
-113 EAQTLANVYLALDHD
+113 AL
-128 LDVLPVINKIDLPSA
+128 LDVLLVANLMYFRTYYSAIPASSYLEAGNLADFKASVTDSLRWADIVLPLITIATAVMAFRYKTTKRQPLTAVLKWWAAPLAGFALLLTGVNLCKGGFHKSLRSVRQSA
-143 RPEEVAQEIEDVI
+143 YLCSA
-156 GIEAM
+156 
-161 DAPRISAKTG
+161 DAP
-171 LNIEEVLEQIVT
+171 
-183 KIPAPAGDP
+183 
-192 KAPLKALI
+192 I
-200 FDALYDSYK
+200 FSVFGCIWYD
-209 GVIVF
+209 
-214 CRIKEGTV
+214 
-222 KVGTK
+222 
-227 IKMMA
+227 
-232 TGAEDLVTEVGYFGA
+232 
-247 GQFIPCDELSAGMV
+247 
-261 GYITASI
+261 
-268 KNVKDTRVGDTIT
+268 IT

-401 AMRWLKHSRSY
+401 AMRGLKHSRSY

-459 FKQCREKIERGE
+459 FQQCREKIESGE

-492 KLPNHLRTITFPASI
+492 KLPDHLRTITFPASI

>member
-1 MSIDQSK
+1 MRQQLWDKTAIIFAVGIFLTFVAFDVIWCMDTTFASFSFFETYATK
-8 IRNFCI
+8 I
-14 IAHIDHGKS
+14 IA
-23 TLADRIIEKTGTLT
+23 TLALAGVYALT
-37 SREMQAQV
+37 RSRWAQ
-45 LDNMDLERERGI
+45 I
-57 TIKSQAVRII
+57 
-67 YQAKDGEEYIFN
+67 
-79 LIDTPGHVDFNYEVS
+79 
-94 RSLAACDGAIL
+94 
-105 VVDAAQGV
+105 VVM
-113 EAQTLANVYLALDHD
+113 AL
-128 LDVLPVINKIDLPSA
+128 LDVLLVANLMYFRTYYSAIPASSYLEADNLADFKASVTDSLRWADIVLPLITIATAVMAFRYKTTKRQPLTAVLKWWAAPLAGFALLLTGVNLCKGGFHKSLRSVRQSA
-143 RPEEVAQEIEDVI
+143 YLCSA
-156 GIEAM
+156 
-161 DAPRISAKTG
+161 DAP
-171 LNIEEVLEQIVT
+171 
-183 KIPAPAGDP
+183 
-192 KAPLKALI
+192 I
-200 FDALYDSYK
+200 FSVFGCIWYD
-209 GVIVF
+209 
-214 CRIKEGTV
+214 
-222 KVGTK
+222 
-227 IKMMA
+227 
-232 TGAEDLVTEVGYFGA
+232 
-247 GQFIPCDELSAGMV
+247 
-261 GYITASI
+261 
-268 KNVKDTRVGDTIT
+268 IT

-299 ASQPKHQ
+299 TSQPEHQ

-401 AMRWLKHSRSY
+401 AMRGLKHSRSY

-459 FKQCREKIERGE
+459 FQQCREKIERGE

-492 KLPNHLRTITFPASI
+492 KLPDHLRTITFPASI

-534 LPQYKETIVVIVG
+534 LPQYKKTIVVIVG

>member
-1 MSIDQSK
+1 MRQQLWDKTAIIFAVGIFLTFVAFDVIWCMDTTFASFSFFETYATK
-8 IRNFCI
+8 I
-14 IAHIDHGKS
+14 IA
-23 TLADRIIEKTGTLT
+23 TLALAGVYALT
-37 SREMQAQV
+37 RCRWAQ
-45 LDNMDLERERGI
+45 I
-57 TIKSQAVRII
+57 
-67 YQAKDGEEYIFN
+67 
-79 LIDTPGHVDFNYEVS
+79 
-94 RSLAACDGAIL
+94 
-105 VVDAAQGV
+105 VVM
-113 EAQTLANVYLALDHD
+113 AL
-128 LDVLPVINKIDLPSA
+128 LDVLLVANLMYFRTYYSAIPASSYLEAGNLADFKASVTDSLRWADIVLPLITIATAVMAFRYKTTKRQPLTAVLKWWAAPLAGFALLLTGVNLCKGGFHKSLRSVRQSA
-143 RPEEVAQEIEDVI
+143 YLCSA
-156 GIEAM
+156 
-161 DAPRISAKTG
+161 DAP
-171 LNIEEVLEQIVT
+171 
-183 KIPAPAGDP
+183 
-192 KAPLKALI
+192 I
-200 FDALYDSYK
+200 FSVFGCIWYD
-209 GVIVF
+209 
-214 CRIKEGTV
+214 
-222 KVGTK
+222 
-227 IKMMA
+227 
-232 TGAEDLVTEVGYFGA
+232 
-247 GQFIPCDELSAGMV
+247 
-261 GYITASI
+261 
-268 KNVKDTRVGDTIT
+268 IT

-401 AMRWLKHSRSY
+401 AMRGLKHSRSY

-459 FKQCREKIERGE
+459 FQQCREKIERGE

-492 KLPNHLRTITFPASI
+492 KLPDHLRTITFPASI

-547 DHEGLASY
+547 DHEGLAYY

-579 LNSPVGM
+579 LNSPVEM

>member
-1 MSIDQSK
+1 MRQQLWDKTSIVFAVGIFLTFVAFDVIWCMDTTFASFSFFETYATK
-8 IRNFCI
+8 I
-14 IAHIDHGKS
+14 IA
-23 TLADRIIEKTGTLT
+23 TLALAGVYALT
-37 SREMQAQV
+37 RCRWAQ
-45 LDNMDLERERGI
+45 I
-57 TIKSQAVRII
+57 
-67 YQAKDGEEYIFN
+67 
-79 LIDTPGHVDFNYEVS
+79 
-94 RSLAACDGAIL
+94 
-105 VVDAAQGV
+105 VVM
-113 EAQTLANVYLALDHD
+113 AL
-128 LDVLPVINKIDLPSA
+128 LDVLLVANLMYFRTYYSAIPASSYLEAGNLADFKASVTDSLRWADIVLPLITIATAVMAFRYKTTKRQPLTAVLKWWAAPLAGFALLLTGVNLCKGGFHKSLRSVRQSA
-143 RPEEVAQEIEDVI
+143 YLCSA
-156 GIEAM
+156 
-161 DAPRISAKTG
+161 DAP
-171 LNIEEVLEQIVT
+171 
-183 KIPAPAGDP
+183 
-192 KAPLKALI
+192 I
-200 FDALYDSYK
+200 FSVFGCIWYD
-209 GVIVF
+209 F
-214 CRIKEGTV
+214 
-222 KVGTK
+222 
-227 IKMMA
+227 
-232 TGAEDLVTEVGYFGA
+232 
-247 GQFIPCDELSAGMV
+247 
-261 GYITASI
+261 
-268 KNVKDTRVGDTIT
+268 T

-287 TPEKQAEIERWL
+287 TPEKQTEIERWL

-401 AMRWLKHSRSY
+401 AMRGLKHSRSY

-459 FKQCREKIERGE
+459 FQQCREKIERGE

-492 KLPNHLRTITFPASI
+492 KLPDHLRTITFPASI

>member
-1 MSIDQSK
+1 MRQQLWDKTAIIFAVGIFLTFVAFDVIWCMDTTFASFSFFETYATK
-8 IRNFCI
+8 I
-14 IAHIDHGKS
+14 IA
-23 TLADRIIEKTGTLT
+23 TLALAGVYALT
-37 SREMQAQV
+37 RCRWAQ
-45 LDNMDLERERGI
+45 I
-57 TIKSQAVRII
+57 
-67 YQAKDGEEYIFN
+67 
-79 LIDTPGHVDFNYEVS
+79 
-94 RSLAACDGAIL
+94 
-105 VVDAAQGV
+105 VVM
-113 EAQTLANVYLALDHD
+113 AL
-128 LDVLPVINKIDLPSA
+128 LDVLLVANLMYFRTYYSAIPASSYLEAGNLADFKASVTDSLRWADIVLPLITIATAVMAFRYKTTKRQSLTAVLKWWAAPLAGFALLLTCVNLCKGGFHKSLRSVRQSA
-143 RPEEVAQEIEDVI
+143 YLCSA
-156 GIEAM
+156 
-161 DAPRISAKTG
+161 DAP
-171 LNIEEVLEQIVT
+171 
-183 KIPAPAGDP
+183 
-192 KAPLKALI
+192 I
-200 FDALYDSYK
+200 FSVFGCIWYD
-209 GVIVF
+209 
-214 CRIKEGTV
+214 
-222 KVGTK
+222 
-227 IKMMA
+227 
-232 TGAEDLVTEVGYFGA
+232 
-247 GQFIPCDELSAGMV
+247 
-261 GYITASI
+261 
-268 KNVKDTRVGDTIT
+268 IT

-306 PADSVTE
+306 PADSATE

-401 AMRWLKHSRSY
+401 AMRGLKHSRSY

-459 FKQCREKIERGE
+459 FQQCREKIERGE

-492 KLPNHLRTITFPASI
+492 KLPDHLRTITFPASI

>member
-1 MSIDQSK
+1 MRQQLWDKTAIIFAVGIFLTFVAFDVIWCMDTTFASFSFFETYATK
-8 IRNFCI
+8 I
-14 IAHIDHGKS
+14 IA
-23 TLADRIIEKTGTLT
+23 TLALAGVYALT
-37 SREMQAQV
+37 RCRWAQ
-45 LDNMDLERERGI
+45 I
-57 TIKSQAVRII
+57 
-67 YQAKDGEEYIFN
+67 
-79 LIDTPGHVDFNYEVS
+79 
-94 RSLAACDGAIL
+94 
-105 VVDAAQGV
+105 VVM
-113 EAQTLANVYLALDHD
+113 AL
-128 LDVLPVINKIDLPSA
+128 LDVLLVANLMYFRTYYSAIPASSYLEAGNLADFKASVTDSLRWADIVLPLITIATAVMAFRYKTTKRQPLTAVLKWWAAPLAGFALLLTGVNLCKGGFHKSLRSVRQSA
-143 RPEEVAQEIEDVI
+143 YLCSA
-156 GIEAM
+156 
-161 DAPRISAKTG
+161 DAP
-171 LNIEEVLEQIVT
+171 
-183 KIPAPAGDP
+183 
-192 KAPLKALI
+192 I
-200 FDALYDSYK
+200 FSVFGCIWYD
-209 GVIVF
+209 
-214 CRIKEGTV
+214 
-222 KVGTK
+222 
-227 IKMMA
+227 
-232 TGAEDLVTEVGYFGA
+232 
-247 GQFIPCDELSAGMV
+247 
-261 GYITASI
+261 
-268 KNVKDTRVGDTIT
+268 IT

-387 SSLYYDNTFYTLQK
+387 SSLYYDNTFYTIQK
-401 AMRWLKHSRSY
+401 AMRGLKHSRSY

-459 FKQCREKIERGE
+459 FQQCREKIERGE

-492 KLPNHLRTITFPASI
+492 KLPDHLRTITFPASI

-534 LPQYKETIVVIVG
+534 LPQYIVVIVG

>member
-1 MSIDQSK
+1 MRQQLWDKTAIIFAVGIFLTFVAFDVIWCMDTTFASFSFFETYATK
-8 IRNFCI
+8 I
-14 IAHIDHGKS
+14 IA
-23 TLADRIIEKTGTLT
+23 TLALAGVYALT
-37 SREMQAQV
+37 RCRWAQIVVMALLVV
-45 LDNMDLERERGI
+45 LLVANLMYFRTYYSAIPASSYLEAGNLADFKASVTDSLRWADIVLPLI
-57 TIKSQAVRII
+57 TIATAVIAFRYKTTKRQPLTAVLKWWAAPLAGFALLLTGVNLCKGGFHKSLRSVR
-67 YQAKDGEEYIFN
+67 QSA
-79 LIDTPGHVDFNYEVS
+79 
-94 RSLAACDGAIL
+94 
-105 VVDAAQGV
+105 
-113 EAQTLANVYLALDHD
+113 YLC
-128 LDVLPVINKIDLPSA
+128 SA
-143 RPEEVAQEIEDVI
+143 
-156 GIEAM
+156 
-161 DAPRISAKTG
+161 DAP
-171 LNIEEVLEQIVT
+171 
-183 KIPAPAGDP
+183 
-192 KAPLKALI
+192 I
-200 FDALYDSYK
+200 FSVFGCIWYD
-209 GVIVF
+209 
-214 CRIKEGTV
+214 
-222 KVGTK
+222 
-227 IKMMA
+227 
-232 TGAEDLVTEVGYFGA
+232 
-247 GQFIPCDELSAGMV
+247 
-261 GYITASI
+261 
-268 KNVKDTRVGDTIT
+268 IT

-401 AMRWLKHSRSY
+401 AMRGLKHSRSY

-459 FKQCREKIERGE
+459 FQQCREKIERGE
-471 VWKPGESVYMQFV
+471 VWKPGESVYMQFI

-492 KLPNHLRTITFPASI
+492 KLPDHLRTITFPASI

>member
-1 MSIDQSK
+1 MRQQLWDKTAIIFAVGIFLTFVAFDVIWCMDTTFASFSFFETYATK
-8 IRNFCI
+8 I
-14 IAHIDHGKS
+14 IA
-23 TLADRIIEKTGTLT
+23 TLALAGVYALT
-37 SREMQAQV
+37 RCRWAQ
-45 LDNMDLERERGI
+45 I
-57 TIKSQAVRII
+57 
-67 YQAKDGEEYIFN
+67 
-79 LIDTPGHVDFNYEVS
+79 
-94 RSLAACDGAIL
+94 
-105 VVDAAQGV
+105 VVI
-113 EAQTLANVYLALDHD
+113 AL
-128 LDVLPVINKIDLPSA
+128 LDVLLVANLMYFRTYYSAIPASSYLEAGNLADFKASVTDSLRWADIVLPLITIATAVMAFRYKTTKRQPLTAVLKWWAAPLAGFALLLTGINLCKGGFHKSLRSVRQSA
-143 RPEEVAQEIEDVI
+143 YLCSA
-156 GIEAM
+156 
-161 DAPRISAKTG
+161 DAP
-171 LNIEEVLEQIVT
+171 
-183 KIPAPAGDP
+183 
-192 KAPLKALI
+192 I
-200 FDALYDSYK
+200 FSVFGCIWYD
-209 GVIVF
+209 
-214 CRIKEGTV
+214 
-222 KVGTK
+222 
-227 IKMMA
+227 
-232 TGAEDLVTEVGYFGA
+232 
-247 GQFIPCDELSAGMV
+247 
-261 GYITASI
+261 
-268 KNVKDTRVGDTIT
+268 IT

-401 AMRWLKHSRSY
+401 AMRELKHSRSY

-459 FKQCREKIERGE
+459 FQQCREKIERGE

-492 KLPNHLRTITFPASI
+492 KLPDHLRTITFPASI

>member
-1 MSIDQSK
+1 MKQQLWDKTAIIFAVGIFLTFVAFDVIWCMDTTFASFSFFETYATK
-8 IRNFCI
+8 I
-14 IAHIDHGKS
+14 IA
-23 TLADRIIEKTGTLT
+23 TLALAGVYALT
-37 SREMQAQV
+37 RCRWAQ
-45 LDNMDLERERGI
+45 I
-57 TIKSQAVRII
+57 
-67 YQAKDGEEYIFN
+67 
-79 LIDTPGHVDFNYEVS
+79 
-94 RSLAACDGAIL
+94 
-105 VVDAAQGV
+105 VVM
-113 EAQTLANVYLALDHD
+113 AL
-128 LDVLPVINKIDLPSA
+128 LDVLLVANLMYFRTYYSAIPASSYLEAGNLADFKASVTDSLRWADIVLPLITIATAVMAFRYKTTKRQPLTAVLKWWAAPLAGFALLLTGVNLCKGGFHKSLRSVRQSA
-143 RPEEVAQEIEDVI
+143 YLCSA
-156 GIEAM
+156 
-161 DAPRISAKTG
+161 DAP
-171 LNIEEVLEQIVT
+171 
-183 KIPAPAGDP
+183 
-192 KAPLKALI
+192 I
-200 FDALYDSYK
+200 FSVFGCIWYD
-209 GVIVF
+209 
-214 CRIKEGTV
+214 
-222 KVGTK
+222 
-227 IKMMA
+227 
-232 TGAEDLVTEVGYFGA
+232 
-247 GQFIPCDELSAGMV
+247 
-261 GYITASI
+261 
-268 KNVKDTRVGDTIT
+268 IT

-306 PADSVTE
+306 PANSVTE

-335 DGKEITPCLNRL
+335 NGKEITPCLNRL
-347 LKEKSTLYAPN
+347 LKDKSTLYAPN

-401 AMRWLKHSRSY
+401 AMRGLKHSRSY

-459 FKQCREKIERGE
+459 FQQCREKIERGE

-492 KLPNHLRTITFPASI
+492 KLPDHLRTITFPASI

>member
-1 MSIDQSK
+1 MRQQLWDKTAIIFAVGIFLTFVAFDVIWCMDTTFASFSFFETYATK
-8 IRNFCI
+8 I
-14 IAHIDHGKS
+14 IA
-23 TLADRIIEKTGTLT
+23 TLALAGVYALT
-37 SREMQAQV
+37 RCRWAQ
-45 LDNMDLERERGI
+45 I
-57 TIKSQAVRII
+57 
-67 YQAKDGEEYIFN
+67 
-79 LIDTPGHVDFNYEVS
+79 
-94 RSLAACDGAIL
+94 
-105 VVDAAQGV
+105 VVM
-113 EAQTLANVYLALDHD
+113 AL
-128 LDVLPVINKIDLPSA
+128 LDVLLVANLMYFRTYYSAIPASSYLEAGNLADFKASVTDSLRWADIVLPLITIATAVMAFRYKTTKRQPLTAVLKWWAAPLAGFALLLTGVNLCKGGFHKSLRSVRQSA
-143 RPEEVAQEIEDVI
+143 YLCSA
-156 GIEAM
+156 
-161 DAPRISAKTG
+161 DAP
-171 LNIEEVLEQIVT
+171 
-183 KIPAPAGDP
+183 
-192 KAPLKALI
+192 I
-200 FDALYDSYK
+200 FSVFGCIWYD
-209 GVIVF
+209 
-214 CRIKEGTV
+214 
-222 KVGTK
+222 
-227 IKMMA
+227 
-232 TGAEDLVTEVGYFGA
+232 
-247 GQFIPCDELSAGMV
+247 
-261 GYITASI
+261 
-268 KNVKDTRVGDTIT
+268 IT

-401 AMRWLKHSRSY
+401 AMRGLKHSRSY

-459 FKQCREKIERGE
+459 FQQCREKIERGE

-492 KLPNHLRTITFPASI
+492 KLPDHLRTITFPASI

-555 RQELVGNPACR
+555 RQELVGNPACH

>member
-1 MSIDQSK
+1 MRQQLWDKTAIIFAVGIFLTFVAFDVIWCMDTTFASFSFFETYATK
-8 IRNFCI
+8 I
-14 IAHIDHGKS
+14 IA
-23 TLADRIIEKTGTLT
+23 TLALAGVYALT
-37 SREMQAQV
+37 RCRWAQ
-45 LDNMDLERERGI
+45 I
-57 TIKSQAVRII
+57 
-67 YQAKDGEEYIFN
+67 
-79 LIDTPGHVDFNYEVS
+79 
-94 RSLAACDGAIL
+94 
-105 VVDAAQGV
+105 VVM
-113 EAQTLANVYLALDHD
+113 AL
-128 LDVLPVINKIDLPSA
+128 LDVLLVANLMYFRTYYSAIPASSYLEAGNLADFKASVTDSLRWADIVLPLITIATAVMAFRYKTTKRQPLTAVLKWWAAPLAGFALLLMGVNLCKGGFHKSLRSVRQSA
-143 RPEEVAQEIEDVI
+143 YLCSA
-156 GIEAM
+156 
-161 DAPRISAKTG
+161 DAP
-171 LNIEEVLEQIVT
+171 
-183 KIPAPAGDP
+183 
-192 KAPLKALI
+192 I
-200 FDALYDSYK
+200 FSVFGCIWYD
-209 GVIVF
+209 
-214 CRIKEGTV
+214 
-222 KVGTK
+222 
-227 IKMMA
+227 
-232 TGAEDLVTEVGYFGA
+232 
-247 GQFIPCDELSAGMV
+247 
-261 GYITASI
+261 
-268 KNVKDTRVGDTIT
+268 IT

-401 AMRWLKHSRSY
+401 AMRGLKHSRSY

-459 FKQCREKIERGE
+459 FQQCQEKIERGE

-492 KLPNHLRTITFPASI
+492 KLPDHLRTITFPASI